1 MEDLKNEVQASDQA
15 IDAYLKKLNV
25 ITIDG
30 LLSFNI

>member
-15 IDAYLKKLNV
+15 IDGYLRKLNA

-30 LLSFNI
+30 L

>member
-15 IDAYLKKLNV
+15 IDSYLKKLNV

-30 LLSFNI
+30 L